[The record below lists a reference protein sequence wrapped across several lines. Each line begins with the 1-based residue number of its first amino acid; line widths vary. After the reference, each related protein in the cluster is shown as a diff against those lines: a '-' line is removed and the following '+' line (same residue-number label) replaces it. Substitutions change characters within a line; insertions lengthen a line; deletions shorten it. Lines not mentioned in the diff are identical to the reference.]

1 MILVTGGGRSGKS
14 AFAENLAE
22 KRGQKVLYIA
32 TAVPFDD
39 EMRQRIQ
46 KHRQRRPAGW
56 ETLEGYINL
65 SDAIEKKASSFDCM
79 LLDCV
84 TILITN
90 LIFHFS
96 HTDNVSDMNFEE
108 LEEKIL
114 EEIGRIADACE
125 KTGKEMIFVTN
136 EVGLGIVPEN
146 KLSRHFR
153 DIAGKANQLLA
164 RRSKDVYF
172 VVSGIPIKIKGEK

>member
-14 AFAENLAE
+14 AFAESLAE
-22 KRGQKVLYIA
+22 KQGRNVLYIA
-32 TAVPFDD
+32 TAVPFDQ

-46 KHRQRRPAGW
+46 KHQQRRPADW
-56 ETLEGYINL
+56 ETLEDYVNL
-65 SDAIEKKASSFDCM
+65 PDLIEKKASFFDCM
-79 LLDCV
+79 LLDCI

-90 LIFHFS
+90 LLFHFNP
-96 HTDNVSDMNFEE
+96 TDNVADMNFEE
-108 LEEKIL
+108 LEDKIL
-114 EEIGRIADACE
+114 DEIGRIADACE